1 MNRFDFDTQ
10 WLDPNSEFPNLE
22 FERYKMSFN
31 FKMKLFSVMI
41 APTLNLNSLSY
52 YMALLYTMNRD
63 S

>member
-1 MNRFDFDTQ
+1 MNRFDFDSQ
-10 WLDPNSEFPNLE
+10 WLDPNSVFANLE

-52 YMALLYTMNRD
+52 CMAALYTMNRD